1 MTEKLKNKINDEQ
14 LKIRAISDEKITVK
28 LTNNYAFQ
36 KIFKNEEI
44 VKGFLMAL
52 LHLKETDIETLEVAD
67 PFVEGEVKEEK
78 EGILDVKMVLNGGK
92 KINIEMQ
99 NTYQEDWAERSL
111 FYNCRMFTEGLYH
124 GQPYGDLEPCIHVGI
139 LDFDLM
145 KTPGFHHHIKLLDI
159 KTNEEYSSK
168 LQFHVVQLKQVESA
182 TEEEKQ
188 TELYYWAKLLAAK
201 DWKQVEETIRGNPYR
216 EAVKNEMYK
225 MSQDEKERYLYLRE
239 EMAVSDEVSRMRT
252 AKDEGIQLAKKVFK
266 LSQKGYTAAQIAEEC
281 NIEESEVKEI
291 LA

>member
-1 MTEKLKNKINDEQ
+1 MKDTIYSREQYLRKKAAEKEPLNIQ
-14 LKIRAISDEKITVK
+14 
-28 LTNNYAFQ
+28 LTNNYAFR
-36 KIFKNEEI
+36 KLFKMNYI
-44 VKGFLMAL
+44 ARGFLIAL
-52 LHLKETDIETLEVAD
+52 LGLDEEDVVKLEVID
-67 PFVEGEVKEEK
+67 PFEEGENEEEK
-78 EGILDVKMVLNGGK
+78 EGILDIKIYLNDNK

-99 NTYQEDWAERSL
+99 NRYQEDWTERSL

-188 TELYYWAKLLAAK
+188 TAK
-201 DWKQVEETIRGNPYR
+201 DWQQVEEIIRGNPYR
-216 EAVKNEMYK
+216 EAVKQEMYK

-252 AKDEGIQLAKKVFK
+252 AIKEGEKRGIKLTKKVFQ
-266 LSQKGYTAAQIAEEC
+266 LSQKGCTIAQIAEKC

-291 LA
+291 LE

>member
-1 MTEKLKNKINDEQ
+1 MKDTIYSREQYLRKKAAEKEPLNIQ
-14 LKIRAISDEKITVK
+14 
-28 LTNNYAFQ
+28 LTNNYAFR
-36 KIFKNEEI
+36 KLFKMNYI
-44 VKGFLMAL
+44 ARGFLIAL
-52 LHLKETDIETLEVAD
+52 LGLDEEDVVKLEVID
-67 PFVEGEVKEEK
+67 PFEEGENEEEK
-78 EGILDVKMVLNGGK
+78 EGILDIKIYLNDNK

-99 NTYQEDWAERSL
+99 NRYQEDWTERSL

-168 LQFHVVQLKQVESA
+168 LQFHVVQLKQIESA

-188 TELYYWAKLLAAK
+188 TAK
-201 DWKQVEETIRGNPYR
+201 DWQQVEEIIRGNPYR
-216 EAVKNEMYK
+216 EAVKQEMYK

-252 AKDEGIQLAKKVFK
+252 AIKEGIKRGIKLTKKVFQ
-266 LSQKGYTAAQIAEEC
+266 LSQKGCTIAQIAEKC

-291 LA
+291 LE